1 MILLT
6 GFPRTWLPFLHNQ
19 SREALGSS
27 RLQTMERFSRYDQNL
42 IYNVVDL
49 IHHLL
54 RFRFSDSALGMSL

>member
-1 MILLT
+1 MALIFEPGFRPGIASRFHGLLEVGATESSMI
-6 GFPRTWLPFLHNQ
+6 
-19 SREALGSS
+19 
-27 RLQTMERFSRYDQNL
+27 

>member
-1 MILLT
+1 MALFFEPGFRPGIASHFHGLLEVGATESSMI
-6 GFPRTWLPFLHNQ
+6 
-19 SREALGSS
+19 
-27 RLQTMERFSRYDQNL
+27 